1 MATPEPQQLSRHET
15 PPASTK
21 AHLSPESARFY
32 SPYDIVKRAR
42 SLTPMGHPSPSH
54 RSEPI
59 RRRLRQYET
68 FDDAVKLLKT
78 AQEVVVLA
86 GAGIS
91 TCVGIPDFRSKDG
104 LYNNSNTKKRFAD
117 PQELFTKSSFCDAP
131 LAFYSDVR
139 PIIPK
144 LRAVAEG
151 GGIAQPED
159 LVDYAPRFGLT
170 HAFFKL
176 LDDKK
181 KLRTIYTQNI
191 DGLEKAAGVDPGRVI
206 NCHGSW
212 DTATCMSC
220 EGKVSADDYLPVVY
234 KGALPLCECAKV
246 DNKAA
251 AIQSKRPV
259 RERPKK
265 ADVKVE
271 YLQASKPKLRKSES
285 TPSLK
290 KRRRGSDDETSD
302 PLSRPGLLKPDITF
316 FDEGISRTYGPRL
329 LRDAS
334 KVDLFLIIGTSLP
347 VEPVNKLPFEIPASV
362 PQIWISRE
370 HCKRP
375 GLRVDIELLGDC
387 DLVVEEICRRAG
399 WSSALANRRWR
410 NRFGSNLQSRRQLS
424 ELQRRRSEAALGT
437 DQTGT
442 GRKAEAQ
449 APPKIERQSSEVKDK
464 QAGTAP
470 PKVKEEMSQT
480 GQKPLP
486 PAKVKI
492 EADLGTDW
500 KWYIRAP
507 TMATAEKPLG
517 FGYQLTAGAVAGVSE
532 ILLMYPLDVVK
543 TRVQLQ
549 GKVPVPG
556 QDYYTSMLD
565 CFQKI
570 IRNEGPARLYRGIG
584 APIMMEAPKRAVKF
598 AGNDSWGIFYRR
610 LFGVEKN
617 NQPLAILTGA
627 SAGATESL
635 VVVPFELVKIRLQDK
650 AQAGKYSGILDVVT
664 KTVKSEGILALYNG
678 LESTAWRHIL
688 WNAGYFG
695 CIFQVKAL
703 LPEVDPKNKTQALT
717 TNLISGTIGGTVGT
731 ILNTPMDV
739 VKSRIQNTPRV
750 AGQVPKYNWAWPGL
764 ATIIKEEGVGAL
776 YKGFLPKVLRLG
788 PGGGVLLVV
797 YTNIM
802 DWFRTW
808 A

>member
-1 MATPEPQQLSRHET
+1 MATPEPQPQSRHQT
-15 PPASTK
+15 PPTSTK
-21 AHLSPESARFY
+21 AHLSPEGTRFY

-42 SLTPMGHPSPSH
+42 SLTPMGHHSPSQ

-78 AQEVVVLA
+78 AQQVVVLA

-91 TCVGIPDFRSKDG
+91 TGVGIPDFRSKDG
-104 LYNNSNTKKRFAD
+104 LYNNSTSKKRFAD
-117 PQELFTKSSFCDAP
+117 PQELFTKTSFCDAP
-131 LAFYSDVR
+131 LAFYSDVM

-144 LRAVAEG
+144 LRAVEEG
-151 GGIAQPED
+151 GGIAHPED

-181 KLRTIYTQNI
+181 KLRTVYTQNI
-191 DGLEKAAGVDPGRVI
+191 DGLEKAAGVDPSRVI

-212 DTATCMSC
+212 DTATCMTC
-220 EGKVSADDYLPVVY
+220 GGKVSADDYLPVVY

-246 DNKAA
+246 DTRPS
-251 AIQSKRPV
+251 AIQSQRRV

-265 ADVKVE
+265 ADVHVE

-290 KRRRGSDDETSD
+290 KRRRESDDETSD

-329 LRDAS
+329 LRDAG
-334 KVDLFLIIGTSLP
+334 KLDLFLIIGTSLP

-387 DLVVEEICRRAG
+387 DLVVEELCRRAG

-424 ELQRRRSEAALGT
+424 ELHRRRSEATLDTNEAGT
-437 DQTGT
+437 E
-442 GRKAEAQ
+442 RKAEPQ
-449 APPKIERQSSEVKDK
+449 PAPPKIECQSS
-464 QAGTAP
+464 
-470 PKVKEEMSQT
+470 
-480 GQKPLP
+480 
-486 PAKVKI
+486 
-492 EADLGTDW
+492 
-500 KWYIRAP
+500 
-507 TMATAEKPLG
+507 EKPLG

-570 IRNEGPARLYRGIG
+570 IRNEGPSRLYRGIA

-650 AQAGKYSGILDVVT
+650 AQAGKYSGIIDVVA
-664 KTVKSEGILALYNG
+664 KTVKNEGVLALYNG

-703 LPEVDPKNKTQALT
+703 LPPVDPHNKTQQLT

-750 AGQVPKYNWAWPGL
+750 PGQVPKYNWAWPGL
-764 ATIIKEEGVGAL
+764 ATIVTEEGVGAL

-802 DWFRTW
+802 DWFR
-808 A
+808 AMGA